1 MKLYQFVLTGFAVS
15 LMTASQ
21 ALSEELKNS
30 KAIFIPSH
38 NLFPVECKTV
48 EGTVIAGKYNSYNVN
63 SLFQNIQA
71 GELLFVEVTSS
82 EFAPQVTAQIVRSD
96 SGGVLAGWR
105 TAGVAAIPNLV
116 DEKAPLIMEGQP
128 PRFTFKTS
136 GFESNVL
143 NLYILSSISGKYTV
157 RIAIAN
163 PSRELSQ
170 AQVDEAMNN
179 SSFIGLEKY
188 RLDVFDAMVAAL
200 SERRSTFEI
209 PKMPAVSLR
218 TLCGK

>member
-1 MKLYQFVLTGFAVS
+1 MKLYQFVLTGFAIS

-30 KAIFIPSH
+30 KAIFIPRQ

-71 GELLFVEVTSS
+71 GELLFVEVISS
-82 EFAPQVTAQIVRSD
+82 ELVPQVTAQIVSGN
-96 SGGVLAGWR
+96 SGGVLA
-105 TAGVAAIPNLV
+105 TEQTYGVAAIPNLV
-116 DEKAPLIMEGQP
+116 DEKAPLIMEQQP

-136 GFESNVL
+136 NFKSNVL

-170 AQVDEAMNN
+170 AQVDEAMTN
-179 SSFIGLEKY
+179 SSFIGLGRY
-188 RLDVFDAMVAAL
+188 QTDVIEAMTAAL
-200 SERRSTFEI
+200 FDRRTTFEI

>member
-1 MKLYQFVLTGFAVS
+1 MKLYQFILTGFAVS

-30 KAIFIPSH
+30 KAIFIPRR

-48 EGTVIAGKYNSYNVN
+48 EGAVIAGKYNSHNVN

-82 EFAPQVTAQIVRSD
+82 EIVPQVTAQIVRSD
-96 SGGVLAGWR
+96 SGGVLGGQQ
-105 TAGVAAIPNLV
+105 TYGEVAIPNLV
-116 DEKAPLIMEGQP
+116 DKKAPLIMEEQP
-128 PRFTFKTS
+128 PRFIFKTS
-136 GFESNVL
+136 NFESNVL

-170 AQVDEAMNN
+170 PQVDEAATN
-179 SSFIGLEKY
+179 FIRLEGY
-188 RLDVFDAMVAAL
+188 RNDVVEAMVAAL
-200 SERRSTFEI
+200 FEGRSTFKI
-209 PKMPAVSLR
+209 PKMPAFSLR
-218 TLCGK
+218 TLCEK